1 MKKLLH
7 IALLSAL
14 AFSFTPMKAAV
25 TSARD
30 LFGTWTFK
38 AKVEMIDNSFADKE
52 AFSGNCEVTIGPYEG
67 SLGYDCD
74 VAGFAGAT
82 TTTQFNF
89 HANNGQFGDFACP
102 VMDKLQ
108 WGNSGLVYASVDTVS
123 PYGGGD
129 VPRKLTFYLNEEGT
143 VMTLDAF
150 YLVLTPDPS
159 NRYSITPIA
168 KFTECTLTLKEKKEI
183 PATDMSGDWHFT
195 GGDNNMPSE
204 NFPAEFDMT
213 LETANEM
220 NTLYKATMTFDGY
233 EPVIFENVT
242 FNDETM
248 TFPINNTYVDQEKG
262 IVFADGN
269 TGALEGSFSFTKISE
284 KNMSG
289 NLSIRVNEDPA
300 DWAMFSGTVTKKTDD
315 IDFTGTYTITSNTI
329 ENHYVDGRK
338 TTFEVPAVSE
348 MTIIDQ
354 SGALYITK
362 IFGQEL
368 GGSAFSATA
377 SGDTLTIPAVNS
389 WTGFAAVYG
398 NYPTYLVLSTESD
411 KISGDI
417 KFYWDEEE
425 QTFKLD
431 GMFLLYYDYNDH
443 STTPMEAYISPC
455 TAERKAEEEWN
466 YLGDYTMN
474 ATVTKEAAAA
484 DYADFDFAESSK
496 LTVGLWNG
504 GEPTLISTFMN
515 ADAFTLNNGGFM
527 VTVDE
532 QAKTLSIA
540 VETYAGGLLFSE
552 NEGTKTL
559 HLRDADKGTNPL
571 VITYNADGT
580 ITMSDFTIV
589 DKDGNLVATCTNVTL
604 TRGSGS
610 DAIESVSSDRKAAVY
625 AADGVIYIAGEPTRV
640 EVYSI
645 SGAQAYSGIT
655 NEIGGLKRGFYLV
668 KANGSTSKVIVR

>member
-30 LFGTWTFK
+30 LYGTWTFK
-38 AKVEMIDNSFADKE
+38 AKVEILDNSFADKE
-52 AFSGNCEVTIGPYEG
+52 AFSGDCEVTIGPTTTV
-67 SLGYDCD
+67 YDCD
-74 VAGFAGAT
+74 VAGFAEAT

-89 HANNGQFGDFACP
+89 HANNGQFGDFDCP

-108 WGNSGLVYASVDTVS
+108 WGNSGLVYASVDTIS
-123 PYGGGD
+123 PYAGAM
-129 VPRKLTFYLNEEGT
+129 VPRKLTFFLDEEGT
-143 VMTLDAF
+143 VMTLDSF
-150 YLVLTPDPS
+150 YLVLTPDPKDAH
-159 NRYSITPIA
+159 SITPIA
-168 KFTECTLTLKEKKEI
+168 KFTECTLTLKEKQEVA
-183 PATDMSGDWHFT
+183 ATDMSGNWHFT
-195 GGDNNMPSE
+195 GDEGYIPSE

-220 NTLYKATMTFDGY
+220 NTLYKATMTFEGY

-269 TGALEGSFSFTKISE
+269 TGALEGTFSFTKKSE
-284 KNMSG
+284 KKMSV
-289 NLSIRVNEDPA
+289 NFSIRVKEGETP
-300 DWAMFSGTVTKKTDD
+300 DWAVFSGDVTKKTDD
-315 IDFTGTYTITSNTI
+315 RDFTGTYTITSDTEQNF
-329 ENHYVDGRK
+329 YVEEGRK
-338 TTFEVPAVSE
+338 TSFEVPAVSE

-362 IFGQEL
+362 IFGQDL
-368 GGSAFSATA
+368 GEFAIAATA
-377 SGDTLTIPAVNS
+377 SGDTLTIPTTNNYP
-389 WTGFAAVYG
+389 GFAVVYSNQG
-398 NYPTYLVLSTESD
+398 TCLVMSTESD

-417 KFYWDEEE
+417 KFYWDEKD

-431 GMFLLYYDYNDH
+431 DMFLLYYEWGNNE
-443 STTPMEAYISPC
+443 SIAMEAYINSC

-474 ATVTKEAAAA
+474 ATVTTTAAAA

-540 VETYAGGLLFSE
+540 VETYAGGLLFSG

-559 HLRDADKGTNPL
+559 HLRDAEQGTNPL
-571 VITYNADGT
+571 VITYNEDGT

-589 DKDGNLVATCTNVTL
+589 DKENNLVATCTNVTL

>member
-25 TSARD
+25 TSERD
-30 LFGTWTFK
+30 LYGTWTFK

-52 AFSGNCEVTIGPYEG
+52 AFSGDCEVIIGPTNNPNYNCEVT
-67 SLGYDCD
+67 
-74 VAGFAGAT
+74 GFAGSSTSVPFFIPSTDKSEFGTLRSSGPT
-82 TTTQFNF
+82 TW
-89 HANNGQFGDFACP
+89 
-102 VMDKLQ
+102 K
-108 WGNSGLVYASVDTVS
+108 WGETDLVYGTSESANPYWDPNCDLDFIIRNAEGTEITVD
-123 PYGGGD
+123 
-129 VPRKLTFYLNEEGT
+129 TFYLVT
-143 VMTLDAF
+143 VADKMGETC
-150 YLVLTPDPS
+150 
-159 NRYSITPIA
+159 TPIVR
-168 KFTECTLTLKEKKEI
+168 FTECTLSLKEKKEV
-183 PATDMSGDWHFT
+183 PATDMSGNWHFT
-195 GGDNNMPSE
+195 GGEGNMPSE

-242 FNDETM
+242 FNDKTM
-248 TFPINNTYVDQEKG
+248 TFPISNTYVDQENG
-262 IVFADGN
+262 IVFADAN
-269 TGALEGSFSFTKISE
+269 GALEGTFSFTKNSE
-284 KNMSG
+284 KNMSV
-289 NLSIRVNEDPA
+289 NFSIRVKEGETQ
-300 DWAMFSGTVTKKTDD
+300 DWAVFSGNVTKKTDD

-329 ENHYVDGRK
+329 ENYYVEGRK

-354 SGALYITK
+354 GYGPYITK
-362 IFGQEL
+362 IFGQDL
-368 GGSAFSATA
+368 GQLAIAATA
-377 SGDTLTIPAVNS
+377 SGDTLTIPAVNGYY
-389 WTGFAAVYG
+389 GFAAVYSNQG
-398 NYPTYLVLSTESD
+398 TYLVLSTESD
-411 KISGDI
+411 KISDDI

-431 GMFLLYYDYNDH
+431 GMFLLYYEYGNNE
-443 STTPMEAYISPC
+443 SIAMEAYINPC
-455 TAERKAEEEWN
+455 TAERKVEEWN

-474 ATVTKEAAAA
+474 ATVTTTAAAA

-496 LTVGLWNG
+496 FTLTEAQGPTGLA
-504 GEPTLISTFMN
+504 TYVTTFMN
-515 ADAFTLNNGGFM
+515 ADALTLNYGGFV

-532 QAKTLSIA
+532 QEKTLSFNGA
-540 VETYAGGLLFSE
+540 LVYFNYAAGKQLS
-552 NEGTKTL
+552 
-559 HLRDADKGTNPL
+559 LRDAEQGTNPI
-571 VITYNADGT
+571 VVTYNADGT

-589 DKDGNLVATCTNVTL
+589 DGAGNLVATCTNVTL
-604 TRGSGS
+604 TPSSGS

-645 SGAQAYSGIT
+645 SGAQEYSGIT

>member
-52 AFSGNCEVTIGPYEG
+52 AFSGNCEVTIGPNNSG
-67 SLGYDCD
+67 IGYSCD
-74 VAGFAGAT
+74 VAGFAGAST
-82 TTTQFNF
+82 AVPFNF
-89 HANNGQFGDFACP
+89 HANQGEFGSLSCP
-102 VMDKLQ
+102 LMNNLA
-108 WGNSGLVYASVDTVS
+108 WGTSNLLYAHCDTLNPYWDDDRELIFTLNESGTEMTVK
-123 PYGGGD
+123 D
-129 VPRKLTFYLNEEGT
+129 FYLAT
-143 VMTLDAF
+143 VTENSDRKSVSA
-150 YLVLTPDPS
+150 VV
-159 NRYSITPIA
+159 

-195 GGDNNMPSE
+195 GGDGNMPSE
-204 NFPAEFDMT
+204 NFPAEFDMK

-248 TFPINNTYVDQEKG
+248 TFPFNNTYVDQEKG

-269 TGALEGSFSFTKISE
+269 TAALEGSFSFTKNSE
-284 KNMSG
+284 KNMSV

-329 ENHYVDGRK
+329 ENYYVEGRK

-496 LTVGLWNG
+496 FTLTEAQGPTGLA
-504 GEPTLISTFMN
+504 TYVTTFMN
-515 ADAFTLNNGGFM
+515 ADALTLNYGGFV

-532 QAKTLSIA
+532 QEKTLSFNGA
-540 VETYAGGLLFSE
+540 LVYFNYAADKQLS
-552 NEGTKTL
+552 
-559 HLRDADKGTNPL
+559 LRDAEQGTNPL

-589 DKDGNLVATCTNVTL
+589 DKGGNLVATCTNVTL
-604 TRGSGS
+604 TPSSGS

-625 AADGVIYIAGEPTRV
+625 AADGVIYIAGEPTCV

>member
-159 NRYSITPIA
+159 DRHSITPIA

-213 LETANEM
+213 LETDNEM

-300 DWAMFSGTVTKKTDD
+300 DWAMFSGNVTKKTDD
-315 IDFTGTYTITSNTI
+315 IDFTGTYTITSNTR
-329 ENHYVDGRK
+329 ENYYVDGRK

-354 SGALYITK
+354 SGTLVITK
-362 IFGQEL
+362 IFGEDISL
-368 GGSAFSATA
+368 LPIGATA
-377 SGDTLTIPAVNS
+377 SGDTLTIPAVNGYY
-389 WTGFAAVYG
+389 GFAAVYSNQG
-398 NYPTYLVLSTESD
+398 TYLVLSTESD

-431 GMFLLYYDYNDH
+431 GMFLLYYEWGNNE
-443 STTPMEAYISPC
+443 SIAMEAYINPC

-496 LTVGLWNG
+496 LTLTEAQGPTGLA
-504 GEPTLISTFMN
+504 TYVTTFMN
-515 ADAFTLNNGGFM
+515 ADALTLNYGGFV

-532 QAKTLSIA
+532 QEKTLSFNGA
-540 VETYAGGLLFSE
+540 LVYFNYAAGKQLS
-552 NEGTKTL
+552 
-559 HLRDADKGTNPL
+559 LRDAEQGTNPI
-571 VITYNADGT
+571 VVTYNADGT

-589 DKDGNLVATCTNVTL
+589 DGAGNLVATCTNVTL
-604 TRGSGS
+604 TPSSGS

-645 SGAQAYSGIT
+645 SGAQEYSGIT